1 MSASDFLTRLRQK
14 NAEINAPSQNCINP
28 VKDFTQFVQFAPSAK
43 EPDFSGFENGGAG
56 DTGRRAR
63 FDATTHADKLNR
75 LAAAHAG
82 LALKPGAK
90 PTATM
95 TASEESAIRAWLA
108 LIEETDQATI
118 AEVIGQCQRDA
129 DARNYFTGR
138 AAAELPKP
146 DPCPDDRRTCTQC
159 LNLRGRICCIA
170 QPGGLVSARR
180 GYEPIR
186 DVLHRCAGYLPART
200 I

>member
-1 MSASDFLTRLRQK
+1 MVSFSPAVTHDEAMACYPDAVAGEPGDLHTVRKSA
-14 NAEINAPSQNCINP
+14 P
-28 VKDFTQFVQFAPSAK
+28 
-43 EPDFSGFENGGAG
+43 
-56 DTGRRAR
+56 
-63 FDATTHADKLNR
+63 
-75 LAAAHAG
+75 LAA
-82 LALKPGAK
+82 
-90 PTATM
+90 
-95 TASEESAIRAWLA
+95 EEEAAIRAWLA
-108 LIEETDQATI
+108 AIGEDDQATI
-118 AEVIGQCQRDA
+118 AAVIEECRTDA
-129 DARNYFTGR
+129 EARRYFTGR